1 MPSATMNPE
10 AQELLARVRKLPP
23 DDQKFLAFDVLDGLE
38 VPPLDH
44 ETIMRRIADVE
55 SGKSIPLTRE
65 ESEREIKLK
74 MRELGFEL

>member
-1 MPSATMNPE
+1 MSTATMNPE

-23 DDQKFLAFDVLDGLE
+23 DDQKLLAFDVLDGLE
-38 VPPLDH
+38 DPPLDH
-44 ETIMRRIADVE
+44 EAIMRRIADVE

>member
-1 MPSATMNPE
+1 MTTGMMNPE

-23 DDQKFLAFDVLDGLE
+23 DDQKLLAFDVLDGLDE
-38 VPPLDH
+38 SPIDH
-44 ETIMRRIADVE
+44 ETILRRIADVE

-65 ESEREIKLK
+65 ESEQEIKLK